1 MEIRD
6 GKQLVA
12 NKTFI
17 VISISIK
24 HKSSSLLL
32 MKVLQNHYKAG
43 IHWKSALD
51 SLHKKLIHKKVIA
64 YGSNT
69 AYCCK
74 QN

>member
-24 HKSSSLLL
+24 HKSSSSLL

-43 IHWKSALD
+43 IH
-51 SLHKKLIHKKVIA
+51 
-64 YGSNT
+64 
-69 AYCCK
+69 
-74 QN
+74 